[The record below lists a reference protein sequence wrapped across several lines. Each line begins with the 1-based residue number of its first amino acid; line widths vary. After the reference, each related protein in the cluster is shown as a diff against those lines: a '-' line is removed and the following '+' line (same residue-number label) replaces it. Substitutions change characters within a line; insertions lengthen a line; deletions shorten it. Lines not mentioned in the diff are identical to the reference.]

1 MPDETHMWANL
12 LNASAQPAW
21 PADDR
26 SAFIAGSTFP
36 LSLQALIL
44 LLLAGLVAWTAISDL
59 KTQIIPNTAVTAIFV
74 LWVAWVISGAEVQAL
89 YALGIGLA
97 IFTVGAFLFHRG
109 QVGGGDVKLLTVLGI
124 WAGPQE
130 AVIFLI
136 HVALAGGALTMA
148 YIMHMRFVAPAL
160 GRVVTAEKKR
170 FVPYAVAIS
179 AGAFML
185 ITRLWAG

>member
-12 LNASAQPAW
+12 QIASAQPAW
-21 PADDR
+21 LAEDR
-26 SAFIAGSTFP
+26 SVFIAGPAFP
-36 LSLQALIL
+36 LSLHALIL
-44 LLLAGLVAWTAISDL
+44 LSLAGLVAWTAISDM

-74 LWVAWVISGAEVQAL
+74 LWVGWVVSGADVQPL
-89 YALGIGLA
+89 HALGIGLA

-130 AVIFLI
+130 ATIFLI
-136 HVALAGGALTMA
+136 HVALAGGLLTMA

-160 GRVVTAEKKR
+160 GRVVTIEKKR

-179 AGAFML
+179 AGAFLL

>member
-1 MPDETHMWANL
+1 MPGETHMWANITI
-12 LNASAQPAW
+12 ASAQPAL
-21 PADDR
+21 PAEDR
-26 SAFIAGSTFP
+26 SVFIAGSGFP

-44 LLLAGLVAWTAISDL
+44 LTLAGLVAWTAISDL
-59 KTQIIPNTAVTAIFV
+59 KAQIIPNIAVTAIFV
-74 LWVAWVISGAEVQAL
+74 LWVGWVISGAEVQVFP
-89 YALGIGLA
+89 ALGIGLA
-97 IFTVGAFLFHRG
+97 VFAVGAVLFHRG

-179 AGAFML
+179 AGAFLL

>member
-1 MPDETHMWANL
+1 MPGETHMWANIQ
-12 LNASAQPAW
+12 NASAHSAW
-21 PADDR
+21 FAEDR
-26 SAFIAGSTFP
+26 SVLIAGSSFP

-44 LLLAGLVAWTAISDL
+44 LSLAGLVAWTAISDM
-59 KTQIIPNTAVTAIFV
+59 KTQIIPNSAVTAIFV
-74 LWVAWVISGAEVQAL
+74 LWVGWVVSGAAVQVL
-89 YALGIGLA
+89 HSLGIGLA
-97 IFTVGAFLFHRG
+97 IFAVGAFLFHRG

-130 AVIFLI
+130 ALAFLI

-160 GRVVTAEKKR
+160 GKVVTIEKKR

-179 AGAFML
+179 AGAFLL